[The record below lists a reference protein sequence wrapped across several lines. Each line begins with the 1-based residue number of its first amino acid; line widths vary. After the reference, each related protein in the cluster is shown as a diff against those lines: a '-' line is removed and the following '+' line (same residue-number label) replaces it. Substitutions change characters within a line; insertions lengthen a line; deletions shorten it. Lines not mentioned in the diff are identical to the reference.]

1 MIRLSVWPVR
11 TALLYLGAGVLIGA
25 LMLFEKGAPID
36 PAMLRMLPMHIEF
49 VLFGWMLQL
58 VMGIA
63 FWILPRFSQEP
74 RYGHQRLG
82 WIAYLLLNVG
92 VLSAG
97 VGQWLNAPPIIP
109 WAGRV
114 AELLAVAFFV
124 RYVWPRVKPT
134 GA

>member
-11 TALLYLGAGVLIGA
+11 TALLYLGAGLSIGA
-25 LMLFEKGAPID
+25 LMLLEKGAPVD
-36 PAMLRMLPMHIEF
+36 PALLRMLPMHIEF

-63 FWILPRFSQEP
+63 FWILPRFSREP
-74 RYGHQRLG
+74 RYGNQRLG
-82 WIAYLLLNVG
+82 WIAYVLLNAG

-109 WAGRV
+109 LAGRA
-114 AELLAVAFFV
+114 AELLAVIFVV
-124 RYVWPRVKPT
+124 RYVWPRVKPV